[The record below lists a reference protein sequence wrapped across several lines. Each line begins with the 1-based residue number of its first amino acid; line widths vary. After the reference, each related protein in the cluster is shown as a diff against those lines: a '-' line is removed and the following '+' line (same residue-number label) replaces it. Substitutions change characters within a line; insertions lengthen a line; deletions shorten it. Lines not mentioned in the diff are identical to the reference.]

1 MTIQNQSVANVIGQI
16 SHILAIAE
24 LNFHS
29 FHINTNYLSLHAH
42 LFIKALPFFW
52 QKKIFLLSCKNVFS
66 RLSRVSILFFI
77 NLSIL
82 HFLKKKAA
90 KLQYLLFIT
99 F

>member
-52 QKKIFLLSCKNVFS
+52 QKKKISFKLQNVFS
-66 RLSRVSILFFI
+66 RLSCVSTLFFI

-82 HFLKKKAA
+82 HFFLKKAA
-90 KLQYLLFIT
+90 NLQCLLFIT